1 MHAMM
6 GSLDDMHYF
15 EWRMCDQPFA
25 DVCHAA
31 LRKAVSDQAEA
42 IFADTHPRTLSL
54 LRDEELRAALLS

>member
-1 MHAMM
+1 
-6 GSLDDMHYF
+6 MHYF